1 MNRSEILDKAK
12 EIVTK
17 DRQAT
22 HGNAE
27 DNFATIA
34 AMWEAYINA
43 ACIAGDNYDLCI
55 APKDVAVMQILL
67 KIARAASNPLHLDN
81 WLDICGYGACGG
93 AIATGTEAE
102 EIKPGGSE
110 NEN

>member
-1 MNRSEILDKAK
+1 MKREEILDAAK

-22 HGNAE
+22 HGDAE

-34 AMWEAYINA
+34 AMWEAYIMS

-55 APKDVAVMQILL
+55 NSEDVAAMMILL
-67 KIARAASNPLHLDN
+67 KVARVANNPEHIDN
-81 WLDICGYGACGG
+81 WIDIAGYAACGG
-93 AIATGTEAE
+93 
-102 EIKPGGSE
+102 EIGSRGSE
-110 NEN
+110 E

>member
-1 MNRSEILDKAK
+1 MDRSEILDKAK

-34 AMWEAYINA
+34 EMWEAYIKA
-43 ACIAGDNYDLCI
+43 ACIAGDAANYDLCI
-55 APKDVAVMQILL
+55 SPKDVAIMQILL
-67 KIARAASNPLHLDN
+67 KIARAASNPEHLDN
-81 WLDICGYGACGG
+81 WLDMAGYAACGG
-93 AIATGTEAE
+93 DIATGGPADDVHV
-102 EIKPGGSE
+102 GGSI
-110 NEN
+110 